1 MSIFAA
7 VPKAPDDPILG
18 LVSAFKADKDPKKVT
33 KLSLQLGL
41 GGLYRYNG
49 KEMETTITG
58 FSLYGGYEDYIRI
71 MEKKLETTM
80 MGLFYLWLARNEGT
94 DSYGLVVSI
103 NPIIVFMFFSI
114 PSFPAN
120 QW

>member
-33 KLSLQLGL
+33 KLSL
-41 GGLYRYNG
+41 YW
-49 KEMETTITG
+49 
-58 FSLYGGYEDYIRI
+58 GYEDYIRI
-71 MEKKLETTM
+71 VEKMETTI

-94 DSYGLVVSI
+94 DSYGLVVPI
-103 NPIIVFMFFSI
+103 KPIIVFVFFSI
-114 PSFPAN
+114 LSFPAN
-120 QW
+120 QGKFMC